1 MHDTPDASFNLVYDF
16 FMWSDSILF
25 LCYYSSELCTYI
37 YIYISVCVCKVKTLY
52 YDFVSVCASLYAA
65 DLNASEKNNFLA
77 QWVTIEFVGVDD

>member
-1 MHDTPDASFNLVYDF
+1 MHDTPDASIW
-16 FMWSDSILF
+16 FMIFSCGQTLF
-25 LCYYSSELCTYI
+25 CFCVITAVSCALTYI
-37 YIYISVCVCKVKTLY
+37 YISVCVCVCKVKTLY

>member
-1 MHDTPDASFNLVYDF
+1 MHLH
-16 FMWSDSILF
+16 
-25 LCYYSSELCTYI
+25 
-37 YIYISVCVCKVKTLY
+37 IYISVCVCKVKTLY